1 MTKRIDIMKGHIMKR
16 HIGFFGVLA
25 AMAIAPMAHANYVIA
40 YVINGA
46 PSASTTCLNNGDS
59 KNLTG
64 TTACNVVTGG
74 VTLGN
79 LTGNS
84 NSPGT
89 AGLADEFSSSGELS
103 NGSASEIT
111 VNIWYAAQGFT
122 MPVTGG
128 SVTGINFA
136 SNSSGT
142 SVGVASPSSSTVDL
156 ESCIDEVAAG
166 GVGASFCASPAKTI
180 TNPMLQ
186 YPAGLGGSVNN
197 SVSATFSPLTAT
209 YTLEQEITIVL
220 DPGDSVNYSMSQALT
235 PVPEPLSVGLL
246 GSVLL
251 LTGGALQRKRKQRS
265 SISS

>member
-1 MTKRIDIMKGHIMKR
+1 MKVRLEMMKR

-25 AMAIAPMAHANYVIA
+25 AMAITPMAHANYLIA

-46 PSASTTCLNNGDS
+46 PSASTTCLNNPVS
-59 KNLTG
+59 TNLSGSPTS
-64 TTACNVVTGG
+64 CNVVVGG

-89 AGLADEFSSSGELS
+89 TGLADEFSSSGELS
-103 NGSASEIT
+103 NGSAGEVT
-111 VNIWYAAQGFT
+111 VNIWYAAQGFA

-142 SVGVASPSSSTVDL
+142 SVNVAAPSSSTVQL

-166 GVGASFCASPAKTI
+166 GVGTNFCASPAKTL
-180 TNPMLQ
+180 TNAKLQ
-186 YPAGLGGSVNN
+186 YPAGLGGVVDNTLN
-197 SVSATFSPLTAT
+197 TTFSPLTAT

-246 GSVLL
+246 GGVLL
-251 LTGGALQRKRKQRS
+251 LTGRALQRKRKQSVS
-265 SISS
+265 S